1 VPTVDENA
9 IHENTLRTLL
19 RGVADV
25 EVPPPAVNLDLAI
38 AGGRRQRRRRVAA
51 AASSALAVVAAVS
64 VFVATIV
71 AANPRAT
78 VTPQTRATASP
89 SATASAVH
97 MPASAPARFNPLVPY
112 AAFGWLPDGYA
123 LYAGTAQAVT
133 TRSIQLVAAPA
144 NGSGQILLTV
154 DAKGACTGSV
164 PTSLTCAGT
173 NGSTLRMRSFS
184 AAPAVNGRP
193 AYWAADKYVGGYLVW
208 QYAPGAWASLD
219 VTGPGAAQAPP
230 AAQRPT
236 LRQVAAQVRYGA
248 GTPIAFPFW
257 LRLPAGWTAGGS
269 FFSQGSS
276 GALLGRLT
284 VGPPGDP
291 QAADL
296 NVGTPVPGNCP
307 GTPDTTLDGA
317 PAVLAEPGHSPVY
330 QAVCAENVD
339 GLGVYVSLDLKPD
352 GQPLLDGG
360 ALGLAERLHL
370 LGARVSAWTTR
381 PLR

>member
-1 VPTVDENA
+1 VPAVDENGV
-9 IHENTLRTLL
+9 RTLL
-19 RGVADV
+19 RSVADV

-97 MPASAPARFNPLVPY
+97 RPASAPGRFNPLVPY

-144 NGSGQILLTV
+144 SGSGQILLTV

-164 PTSLTCAGT
+164 PTSLTCTGT

-219 VTGPGAAQAPP
+219 VAGPGAAQAPP
-230 AAQRPT
+230 AGERPT
-236 LRQVAAQVRYGA
+236 LRRMAAQVRYDA

-257 LRLPAGWTAGGS
+257 LNLPAGWTAGGS

-276 GALLGRLT
+276 GALLGTLL
-284 VGPPGDP
+284 VGPPGNP

-296 NVGTPVPGNCP
+296 NVGPPPGNCT
-307 GTPDTTLDGA
+307 GTPNTTLDGA
-317 PAVLAEPGHSPVY
+317 PALLAEPGHSPVY
-330 QAVCAENVD
+330 QEVCAENVD
-339 GLGVYVSLDLKPD
+339 GLGVYVSLNLKPD
-352 GQPLLDGG
+352 GQPLLSGG

>member
-1 VPTVDENA
+1 MDENA

-19 RGVADV
+19 RSVADV
-25 EVPPPAVNLDLAI
+25 EVPPAAVNLDLAI
-38 AGGRRQRRRRVAA
+38 AGGRRQRRRRVMV
-51 AASSALAVVAAVS
+51 AASSALAVAAAVS

-71 AANPRAT
+71 VANPRAT

-89 SATASAVH
+89 SA
-97 MPASAPARFNPLVPY
+97 SAPAMPMPATAPGRFNPLVPY

-123 LYAGTAQAVT
+123 LYAGTAQIVT

-144 NGSGQILLTV
+144 DGAGQILLTV
-154 DAKGACTGSV
+154 DVKGACTGSV
-164 PTSLTCAGT
+164 PTSLTCTGT

-208 QYAPGAWASLD
+208 QYAPGAWASLRAAQ
-219 VTGPGAAQAPP
+219 PGDAQAPP
-230 AAQRPT
+230 AAERPM
-236 LRQVAAQVRYGA
+236 LRRMAAQIRYGA

-269 FFSQGSS
+269 SFSQGSS
-276 GALLGRLT
+276 GALLGTLL

-291 QAADL
+291 QAANLD
-296 NVGTPVPGNCP
+296 VGPPVRGNCP
-307 GTPDTTLDGA
+307 GTPNTTLDGV
-317 PAVLAEPGHSPVY
+317 PAVLTEPGHSPVY
-330 QAVCAENVD
+330 QQVCAENVD

-352 GQPLLDGG
+352 GQPLLTGG
-360 ALGLAERLHL
+360 ALGVAERLHL
-370 LGARVSAWTTR
+370 LGGRVSAWTTR